1 MTGSGLQSTPT
12 GTLLV
17 PQLMPMEHA
26 VADGCANIVGAKFET
41 WSNFVMSS
49 MVSLRKHHT

>member
-26 VADGCANIVGAKFET
+26 VADGCANIVGAKSET